1 MVLNVGNVGVEG
13 RIGVE
18 GEDKR
23 EALRS
28 VKCVE
33 VNNNTNNTDT
43 LSPA

>member
-28 VKCVE
+28 VKCVGMCE
-33 VNNNTNNTDT
+33 SN
-43 LSPA
+43 SKP